1 MESKQLRES
10 LTTIHDELAAKE
22 QIEDETRRLLVA
34 LGQDIAR
41 LLETSGEDRDDEERS
56 ILAERVRTAVGE
68 FEADHPRLTETLAR
82 LADTLSGMGI

>member
-1 MESKQLRES
+1 MESKQLQES
-10 LTTIHDELAAKE
+10 LTTIHDELAAKDE
-22 QIEDETRRLLVA
+22 IDDETRRLLAA

-41 LLETSGEDRDDEERS
+41 LLETSGDERDDEERS
-56 ILAERVRTAVGE
+56 ILAERLRTAVGE